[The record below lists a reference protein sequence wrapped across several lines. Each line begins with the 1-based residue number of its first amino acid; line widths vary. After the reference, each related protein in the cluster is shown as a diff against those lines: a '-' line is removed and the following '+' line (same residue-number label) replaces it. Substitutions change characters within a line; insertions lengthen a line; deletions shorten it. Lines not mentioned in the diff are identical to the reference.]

1 MTFTIQTFVGETTI
15 EFDPADADFSQRFSK
30 TVEEAEKVTRRYH
43 TGLMRLKPAKAFER
57 RRKGT
62 QEINQLIDTCLGPVS
77 EQLLGSYALA
87 EDVYSHKPCWAVV
100 MRDIACHITAPLSDE
115 CKSILGMRDKQC

>member
-43 TGLMRLKPAKAFER
+43 TGLMRLKPAKAFDR
-57 RRKGT
+57 RRKST
-62 QEINQLIDTCLGPVS
+62 QEINQLIDGCFGAPVC
-77 EQLLGSYALA
+77 EKMLGSYALA
-87 EDVYSHKPCWAVV
+87 EDTNSHKPCWAVI
-100 MRDIACHITAPLSDE
+100 MHDIACHITAPLSDE
-115 CKSILGMRDKQC
+115 CKSILGMR